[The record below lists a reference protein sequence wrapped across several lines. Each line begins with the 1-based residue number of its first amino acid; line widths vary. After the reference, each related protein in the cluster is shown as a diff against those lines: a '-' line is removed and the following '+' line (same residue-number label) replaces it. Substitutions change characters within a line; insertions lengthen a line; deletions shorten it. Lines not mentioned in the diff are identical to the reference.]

1 MKNFVIYRL
10 AVSDIDTSAFFY
22 LVNTS
27 TFLRAVKGYRMLTG
41 SMLAEAKEVI
51 NSLFNRETPYVD
63 AKMYE
68 YLNADHQKEALHLL
82 EESGIDVTDVTF
94 EYKPKTEHELQE
106 AIKRAIDAREYHVAQ
121 HLLTKL
127 FLKLM

>member
-1 MKNFVIYRL
+1 MKNFVVYRL
-10 AVSDIDTSAFFY
+10 TASNIDTFA
-22 LVNTS
+22 
-27 TFLRAVKGYRMLTG
+27 FLRAIKGYRMLTG
-41 SMLAEAKEVI
+41 SMLAEAKEAI
-51 NSLFNRETPYVD
+51 NSLIDRETPHIDV
-63 AKMYE
+63 KMYE
-68 YLNADHQKEALHLL
+68 YLTADRQKEALRLL
-82 EESGIDVTDVTF
+82 RESGIDVTDVTS